1 MLFLSIIILGMIGLV
16 CLYLSFTLKD
26 VKSIKN
32 YKLQKWLSRFKL
44 STSKLILAL
53 IGIGF
58 LATSILEFIGWMKN
72 KRM

>member
-1 MLFLSIIILGMIGLV
+1 MLFLSILILGIIGFV

-32 YKLQKWLSRFKL
+32 YKLQKWLSRYKL

-53 IGIGF
+53 LGIGF
-58 LATSILEFIGWMKN
+58 LAISVLEFIGWLKN

>member
-1 MLFLSIIILGMIGLV
+1 MLFLSILILGIIGFV

-26 VKSIKN
+26 AKSIKN
-32 YKLQKWLSRFKL
+32 YKLQKWLSHYKL

-53 IGIGF
+53 LGIGF
-58 LATSILEFIGWMKN
+58 LAISVLEFIGWLKN